1 MKNSIKLLVLMAISS
16 FVWSCTN
23 EDIRVTYPKSMP
35 SIDTAKVT
43 ETQITYGDTIHVN
56 IAVSDKVAPL
66 STLLLRVVV
75 YKDTIINSKKS
86 VLVNELVVSETIRT
100 KGNQS
105 SISRKYRVPFVPHRP
120 DNADVKVYLT
130 STNVEGYSKD
140 TIFSS
145 TKAKRPAIT
154 EFWYFGDGSNGI
166 KMTLTDPANY
176 IYKITG
182 RPYGTTINFKIGS
195 KAKNVT
201 VFKRLDWKGYVFG
214 KGSNGFDLVDS
225 ITGQSMS
232 ITDAT
237 LTGISEVTFD
247 AYNFTVS
254 VGGKLLEPVK
264 TLDINADLQL
274 NPISLGEPTGF
285 SGGNIYF
292 GEGVEVTFTG
302 ITGTLSNSIS
312 PDYFQVTGA
321 NTAKFLGKTGLYKA
335 YFLITAGYLYI
346 EPQPEAIY
354 PDAIWICGAGFGRP
368 QQNPYPTLTATPW
381 NWNSPLEYAPCR
393 LVSTGVYQVTIYC
406 NNTATTKVNG
416 GLNFKF
422 FDKRGWW
429 DGHEQLSTSYTVS
442 PPLSASS
449 IAGDVGNTVGLSS
462 APFEGIYQIT
472 LNQNDKT
479 IKAVKL
485 N

>member
-35 SIDTAKVT
+35 SIDTARVT
-43 ETQITYGDTIHVN
+43 ETQIKYGDTIHVHV
-56 IAVSDKVAPL
+56 AVSDNVAPL
-66 STLLLRVVV
+66 STVELKVVV
-75 YKDTIINSKKS
+75 N
-86 VLVNELVVSETIRT
+86 NEVIVHESIRT
-100 KGNQS
+100 KGNS
-105 SISRKYRVPFVPHRP
+105 SSFDRKYRVPFVANRP
-120 DNADVKVYLT
+120 DNAAVKVYL
-130 STNVEGYSKD
+130 SSINVEGYTKD
-140 TIFSS
+140 SIVNTTI
-145 TKAKRPAIT
+145 AKRPVIT
-154 EFWYFGDGSNGI
+154 DLYIVPDLVAGATVNTTTYKLTLIDAANLIYKGTGLNYTTSFNYKI
-166 KMTLTDPANY
+166 ATKMTA
-176 IYKITG
+176 
-182 RPYGTTINFKIGS
+182 
-195 KAKNVT
+195 
-201 VFKRLDWKGYVFG
+201 FKRIDWSGLVFG
-214 KGSNGFDLVDS
+214 KVGDGIGVVTSATDPSLNATDGTLV
-225 ITGQSMS
+225 
-232 ITDAT
+232 
-237 LTGISEVTFD
+237 GISEFTFD
-247 AYNFTVS
+247 ALKFTAK

-264 TLDINADLQL
+264 TLDINTDLQL

-335 YFLITAGYLYI
+335 YFLTTAGYLYI

-449 IAGDVGNTVGLSS
+449 VVGDVGNTVGLSS